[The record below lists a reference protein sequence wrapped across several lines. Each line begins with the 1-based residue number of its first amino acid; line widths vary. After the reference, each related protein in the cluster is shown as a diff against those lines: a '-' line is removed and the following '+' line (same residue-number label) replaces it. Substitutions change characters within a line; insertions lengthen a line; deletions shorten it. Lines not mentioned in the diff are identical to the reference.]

1 MHFTIYQM
9 KKTLLLLLFTGFAY
23 ALSAQDYNVLTEDGR
38 FTPAQQRQNKGSDSI
53 QSQHKEVPKGLKVWT
68 VDELFGDRTPA
79 IPDTV
84 SHMYMNSIFTT
95 GLRGEYNTLG
105 NLGTPRLNR
114 IFIERPELENEFI
127 FIHPFSYFITPVS
140 DFHFTNTYS
149 PITNLS
155 FNTCGNRTNGEDHF
169 KALFAINAGKK
180 FGAGFKFDYLYGRG
194 YYQNQST
201 SLFNYSMFASYIG
214 DQYQAHLLLS
224 ANHMKQAENGG
235 ITDDNYITHPESFN
249 DSYTENEIPTVLERN
264 WNRNDNQ
271 QIFFTHRYNIGFRRK
286 VPMTEEEIKA
296 RKFAIESKKENQAEK
311 DKQDAI
317 RKAREEGRLFNENE
331 YDNQKA
337 VEGRPENAIIAG
349 NEPKDSIRTQGE
361 RITVSN
367 AQQADSLMAIEKKA
381 AEDSL
386 WYKTEYVPVTSFIH
400 TLKFDNY
407 KRLYTAHDVPDG
419 YYANT
424 FYDLA
429 NDSIN
434 DKTRFYE
441 LNNTFAVALLE
452 GFNKWAKAGLKA
464 YVTHNLR
471 HYTLPDSIGGTN
483 SYTDHSVY
491 AGGQISKRE
500 GKTLH
505 YNLAAEFGVA
515 GADAGDMFLD
525 ANADLNVPL
534 FGDTVTLEANAFL
547 HRTTPAFYYS
557 HYHSKHFWWDNDELE
572 RFTHSR
578 ISATLSSQKTRTAI
592 KVAFDNIKNYT
603 YFGHA
608 YNITEDYG
616 RTANEVNVRQCPDG
630 ISLFTAQ
637 LSQDLTFGPLNWET
651 VLTYQKSSKQDI
663 LTVPALNVYTNLY
676 LKFKIAKVLKCD
688 FGADMRLF
696 TKYYAPDYAPGLGQF
711 TIQEN
716 EASRVKLGG
725 YPIVNVYANFHLKHT
740 RFFIMMSHVN
750 AGSGSREYFLTP
762 HYPLNGRIL
771 RLGLSWNFFN

>member
-1 MHFTIYQM
+1 M

-249 DSYTENEIPTVLERN
+249 DSYIENEIPTVLERN

-317 RKAREEGRLFNENE
+317 RKAREEGRTFNENE

-429 NDSIN
+429 TDSVN

-557 HYHSKHFWWDNDELE
+557 HYHSKHFWWDNNELE

-603 YFGHA
+603 YFGHV

-651 VLTYQKSSKQDI
+651 VLTYQKSSKQDV
-663 LTVPALNVYTNLY
+663 LPVPALNLYTNLY

-688 FGADMRLF
+688 FGADMRFF
-696 TKYYAPDYAPGLGQF
+696 TKYEAPDYAPGLGQF

-750 AGSGSREYFLTP
+750 AGSGSREYFFTP

>member
-1 MHFTIYQM
+1 M

-105 NLGTPRLNR
+105 NLGTLRLNR

-317 RKAREEGRLFNENE
+317 RKAREEGRSFNENE
-331 YDNQKA
+331 YDKQKT
-337 VEGRPENAIIAG
+337 VEGRPDNAIIAG
-349 NEPKDSIRTQGE
+349 NEPQDSIGTQRQ
-361 RITVSN
+361 RIAVSN

-400 TLKFDNY
+400 TLKFDNH
-407 KRLYTAHDVPDG
+407 KRLYTAYDTPDG

-429 NDSIN
+429 TDSVN

-441 LNNTFAVALLE
+441 LKNTFAIALLE

-557 HYHSKHFWWDNDELE
+557 HYHSKHFWWDNNELE

>member
-1 MHFTIYQM
+1 M

-317 RKAREEGRLFNENE
+317 RKAREEGRSFNENE
-331 YDNQKA
+331 YDKQKA

-349 NEPKDSIRTQGE
+349 NEPQDSIGTQRQ
-361 RITVSN
+361 RIAVSN

>member
-1 MHFTIYQM
+1 M

-114 IFIERPELENEFI
+114 IFIERPDLENEFI

-286 VPMTEEEIKA
+286 VPMTEEEINA

-317 RKAREEGRLFNENE
+317 RKAREEGRSFNENE

-400 TLKFDNY
+400 TLKFDNH
-407 KRLYTAHDVPDG
+407 KRLYTAYDTPDG

-429 NDSIN
+429 TDSVN

-441 LNNTFAVALLE
+441 LKNTFAIALLE

-578 ISATLSSQKTRTAI
+578 ISVTLSSQKTRTAI

-651 VLTYQKSSKQDI
+651 VLTYQKSSKQDV
-663 LTVPALNVYTNLY
+663 LPVPALNLYTNLY

-688 FGADMRLF
+688 FGADMRFF
-696 TKYYAPDYAPGLGQF
+696 TKYEAPDYAPGLGQF

>member
-1 MHFTIYQM
+1 M

-114 IFIERPELENEFI
+114 IFIERPDLENEFI

-271 QIFFTHRYNIGFRRK
+271 QIFFTHRYNVGFRRK
-286 VPMTEEEIKA
+286 VRMTEDEIKA

-317 RKAREEGRLFNENE
+317 RKAREEGRSFNENE
-331 YDNQKA
+331 YDKQKA

>member
-1 MHFTIYQM
+1 M

-317 RKAREEGRLFNENE
+317 RKAREEGRSFNENE
-331 YDNQKA
+331 YDKQKA

-349 NEPKDSIRTQGE
+349 NEPKDSIGTQRQ

-515 GADAGDMFLD
+515 GVDAGDMFLD

-688 FGADMRLF
+688 FGADMRFF
-696 TKYYAPDYAPGLGQF
+696 TKYEAPDYAPGLGQF

>member
-1 MHFTIYQM
+1 M

-317 RKAREEGRLFNENE
+317 RKAREEGRSFNENE
-331 YDNQKA
+331 YDKQKA

-429 NDSIN
+429 TDSIN

-483 SYTDHSVY
+483 SYTNHSVY
-491 AGGQISKRE
+491 AGGQISKKE

-557 HYHSKHFWWDNDELE
+557 HYHSKHFWWDNNELE

-592 KVAFDNIKNYT
+592 KVVFDNIKNYT

>member
-1 MHFTIYQM
+1 M

-180 FGAGFKFDYLYGRG
+180 FGVGFKFDYLYGRG

-286 VPMTEEEIKA
+286 VPMTEEEINA
-296 RKFAIESKKENQAEK
+296 RKFAIASKKENQAEK

-317 RKAREEGRLFNENE
+317 RKAREEGRSFNENE

-361 RITVSN
+361 RITITN

-557 HYHSKHFWWDNDELE
+557 HYHSKHFWWDNNELE

>member
-1 MHFTIYQM
+1 M

-286 VPMTEEEIKA
+286 VRMTEEEIKA

-317 RKAREEGRLFNENE
+317 RKAREEGRSFNENE
-331 YDNQKA
+331 YDKQKA

-349 NEPKDSIRTQGE
+349 NEPQDSIGTQRQ
-361 RITVSN
+361 RIAVSN

-557 HYHSKHFWWDNDELE
+557 HYHSKHFWWDNNELE

-651 VLTYQKSSKQDI
+651 VLTYQKSSKQDV
-663 LTVPALNVYTNLY
+663 LPVPALNLYTNLY

-750 AGSGSREYFLTP
+750 AGSGSRDYFLTP

>member
-1 MHFTIYQM
+1 M

-249 DSYTENEIPTVLERN
+249 DSYTENEIPTVLDQN

-271 QIFFTHRYNIGFRRK
+271 QIFFTHRYNVGFRRK

-317 RKAREEGRLFNENE
+317 RKAREEGRSFNENE
-331 YDNQKA
+331 YDKQKD

-464 YVTHNLR
+464 YITHNLR

-483 SYTDHSVY
+483 SYTNHSVY

-557 HYHSKHFWWDNDELE
+557 HYHSKHFWWDNNELE

-651 VLTYQKSSKQDI
+651 VLTYQKSSKQDV
-663 LTVPALNVYTNLY
+663 LPVPALNLYTNLY

-688 FGADMRLF
+688 FGADMRFF
-696 TKYYAPDYAPGLGQF
+696 TKYEAPDYAPGLGQF

>member
-1 MHFTIYQM
+1 M

-249 DSYTENEIPTVLERN
+249 DSYTENEIPTVLDQN

-271 QIFFTHRYNIGFRRK
+271 QIFFTHRYNVGFRRK
-286 VPMTEEEIKA
+286 VRMTEDEINA

-317 RKAREEGRLFNENE
+317 RKAREEGRTFNENE
-331 YDNQKA
+331 YDNRKT
-337 VEGRPENAIIAG
+337 VEGRPDNAIIAG
-349 NEPKDSIRTQGE
+349 NEPQDSIRTQGE

-429 NDSIN
+429 TDSVN

-491 AGGQISKRE
+491 VGGQISKRE

-688 FGADMRLF
+688 FGADMRFF

>member
-1 MHFTIYQM
+1 M

-286 VPMTEEEIKA
+286 VRMTEDEINA

-317 RKAREEGRLFNENE
+317 RKAREEGRSFNENE

-429 NDSIN
+429 TDSIN

-616 RTANEVNVRQCPDG
+616 RTANEVNARQCPDG

>member
-1 MHFTIYQM
+1 M

-286 VPMTEEEIKA
+286 VRMTEDEINA

-317 RKAREEGRLFNENE
+317 RKAREEGRSFNENE
-331 YDNQKA
+331 YDKQKA

-483 SYTDHSVY
+483 SYTNHSVY

-663 LTVPALNVYTNLY
+663 LTVPALNVYANLY

>member
-1 MHFTIYQM
+1 M

-249 DSYTENEIPTVLERN
+249 DSYIENEIPTVLERN

-271 QIFFTHRYNIGFRRK
+271 QIFFTHRYNVGFRRK
-286 VPMTEEEIKA
+286 VRMTEDEINA

-317 RKAREEGRLFNENE
+317 RKAREEGRSFNENE

-367 AQQADSLMAIEKKA
+367 AQQADNLMAIEKKA

-557 HYHSKHFWWDNDELE
+557 HYHSKHFWWDNNELE

-651 VLTYQKSSKQDI
+651 VLTYQKSSKQDV
-663 LTVPALNVYTNLY
+663 LPVPALNLYTNLY

-688 FGADMRLF
+688 FGADMRFF
-696 TKYYAPDYAPGLGQF
+696 TKYEAPDYAPGLGQF

>member
-1 MHFTIYQM
+1 M

-249 DSYTENEIPTVLERN
+249 DSYTENEIPTVLDQN

-271 QIFFTHRYNIGFRRK
+271 QIFFTHRYNVGFRRK
-286 VPMTEEEIKA
+286 VRMTEDEINA

-317 RKAREEGRLFNENE
+317 RKAREEGRSFNENE

-491 AGGQISKRE
+491 VGGQISKRE

-651 VLTYQKSSKQDI
+651 VLTYQKSSKQDV
-663 LTVPALNVYTNLY
+663 LPVPALNLYTNLY

-688 FGADMRLF
+688 FGADMRFF
-696 TKYYAPDYAPGLGQF
+696 TKYEAPDYAPGLGQF

>member
-1 MHFTIYQM
+1 M

-114 IFIERPELENEFI
+114 IFIERPDLENEFI

-286 VPMTEEEIKA
+286 VPMTEEEINA

-317 RKAREEGRLFNENE
+317 RKAREEGRSFNENE

-400 TLKFDNY
+400 TLKFDNH
-407 KRLYTAHDVPDG
+407 KRLYTAYDTPDG

-429 NDSIN
+429 TDSVN

-441 LNNTFAVALLE
+441 LKNTFAIALLE

-651 VLTYQKSSKQDI
+651 VLTYQKSSKQDV
-663 LTVPALNVYTNLY
+663 LPVPALNLYTNLY

>member
-1 MHFTIYQM
+1 M

-23 ALSAQDYNVLTEDGR
+23 ALSAQDYNVLTEDGQ

-286 VPMTEEEIKA
+286 VPMTEDEINA
-296 RKFAIESKKENQAEK
+296 RKFAIASKKENQAEK

-317 RKAREEGRLFNENE
+317 RKAREEGRSFNENE

-434 DKTRFYE
+434 DNTRFYE

-557 HYHSKHFWWDNDELE
+557 HYHSKHFWWDNNELE

>member
-1 MHFTIYQM
+1 M
-9 KKTLLLLLFTGFAY
+9 KKLLIFLTFAGFTY
-23 ALSAQDYNVLTEDGR
+23 SLSAQEFNTLREDGQ
-38 FTPAQQRQNKGSDSI
+38 FTPAQQRRNQGSDSI

-105 NLGTPRLNR
+105 NLGTPRLSR
-114 IFIERPELENEFI
+114 IFIERPDFENEFI
-127 FIHPFSYFITPVS
+127 FIQPFSYFITPVS

-194 YYQNQST
+194 YYQEQST
-201 SLFNYSMFASYIG
+201 SLFDYTMFASYLG

-224 ANHMKQAENGG
+224 TNHQKQAENGG
-235 ITDDNYITHPESFN
+235 ISNDNYITHPEIFN
-249 DSYTENEIPTVLERN
+249 ESYTEDEIPTVLTRN

-271 QIFFTHRYNIGFRRK
+271 HIFFTHRYNIGFHRK
-286 VPMTEEEIKA
+286 TRMTEDEINA
-296 RKFAIESKKENQAEK
+296 RKFAIESKKEKEAAKAK
-311 DKQDAI
+311 DDAI
-317 RKAREEGRLFNENE
+317 KKAREEGRTFDEDE
-331 YDNQKA
+331 YDNRKI
-337 VEGRPENAIIAG
+337 VEARPENATIAG
-349 NEPKDSIRTQGE
+349 TEPKDAPQNASQ
-361 RITVSN
+361 RIAVNNS
-367 AQQADSLMAIEKKA
+367 QQADSLIAIEQKA

-407 KRLYTAHDVPDG
+407 KRVYTAYDTPED
-419 YYANT
+419 YYANRYYN
-424 FYDLA
+424 FI

-434 DKTRFYE
+434 DKTRYYE
-441 LNNTFAVALLE
+441 LNNTFAIALLE

-471 HYTLPDSIGGTN
+471 HYVLPDATGGTN
-483 SYTDHSVY
+483 TYNDNSFN
-491 AGGQISKRE
+491 AGGQISKKE
-500 GKTLH
+500 GKMLH
-505 YNLAAEFGVA
+505 YDLTAEFGVA

-534 FGDTVTLEANAFL
+534 LGDTVTLEANAFL

-557 HYHSKHFWWDNDELE
+557 HYHSKHFWWDNEDLE

-603 YFGHA
+603 YFGHT
-608 YNITEDYG
+608 YSVTEDFRRIG
-616 RTANEVNVRQCPDG
+616 NEVNVRQCNDA
-630 ISLFTAQ
+630 INLFTAQ
-637 LSQDLTFGPLNWET
+637 LSQDFTFGPLNWET
-651 VLTYQKSSKQDI
+651 VLTYQKSSKQDV
-663 LTVPALNVYTNLY
+663 LPLPKLNIYTNLY

-688 FGADMRLF
+688 FGADMRFF
-696 TKYYAPDYAPGLGQF
+696 TKYYAPDYAPGIGQF

-716 EASRVKLGG
+716 EESRVKLGG
-725 YPIVNVYANFHLKHT
+725 YPIINVYANFHLKHT

-771 RLGLSWNFFN
+771 RFGLSWNFFN

>member
-1 MHFTIYQM
+1 M

-286 VPMTEEEIKA
+286 VHMTEDEINA

-317 RKAREEGRLFNENE
+317 RKAREEGRSFNENE
-331 YDNQKA
+331 YDKQKA

-515 GADAGDMFLD
+515 GVDAGDMFLD

-557 HYHSKHFWWDNDELE
+557 HYHSKHFWWDNNELE

>member
-1 MHFTIYQM
+1 M

-271 QIFFTHRYNIGFRRK
+271 QIFFTHRYNVGFRRK
-286 VPMTEEEIKA
+286 VRMTEDEIKA

-317 RKAREEGRLFNENE
+317 RKAREEGRSFNENE
-331 YDNQKA
+331 YDKQKV

-464 YVTHNLR
+464 YITHNLR

-483 SYTDHSVY
+483 SYTNHSVY
-491 AGGQISKRE
+491 AGGQISKKE

-663 LTVPALNVYTNLY
+663 LTVPALNVYANLY

>member
-1 MHFTIYQM
+1 M

-286 VPMTEEEIKA
+286 VPMTEEEINA
-296 RKFAIESKKENQAEK
+296 RKFAIASKKENQAEK

-317 RKAREEGRLFNENE
+317 RKAREEGRSFNENE

-429 NDSIN
+429 NDSVN

-688 FGADMRLF
+688 FGADMRFF
-696 TKYYAPDYAPGLGQF
+696 TKYEAPDYAPGLGQF

>member
-1 MHFTIYQM
+1 M

-23 ALSAQDYNVLTEDGR
+23 ALSAQDYNVLTEDGQ

-180 FGAGFKFDYLYGRG
+180 FGVGFKFDYLYGRG

-286 VPMTEEEIKA
+286 VPMTEDEINA

-317 RKAREEGRLFNENE
+317 RKAREEGRSFNENE

-557 HYHSKHFWWDNDELE
+557 HYHSKHFWWDNNELE

-688 FGADMRLF
+688 FGADMRFF
-696 TKYYAPDYAPGLGQF
+696 TKYEAPDYAPGLGQF

>member
-1 MHFTIYQM
+1 M

-286 VPMTEEEIKA
+286 VPMTEEEINA

-317 RKAREEGRLFNENE
+317 RKAREEGRSFNENE
-331 YDNQKA
+331 YDKQKA

-349 NEPKDSIRTQGE
+349 NEPIDSIRTQGE

-534 FGDTVTLEANAFL
+534 FDDTVTLEANAFL

-557 HYHSKHFWWDNDELE
+557 HYHSKHFWWDNNELE

-616 RTANEVNVRQCPDG
+616 RTANEVNVRQCSDG

>member
-1 MHFTIYQM
+1 M

-271 QIFFTHRYNIGFRRK
+271 QIFFTHRYNVGFRRK
-286 VPMTEEEIKA
+286 VRMTEDEINA

-317 RKAREEGRLFNENE
+317 RKAREEGRSFNENE

-557 HYHSKHFWWDNDELE
+557 HYHSKHFWWDNNELE

-651 VLTYQKSSKQDI
+651 VLTYQKSSKQDV
-663 LTVPALNVYTNLY
+663 LPVPALNLYTNLY

-688 FGADMRLF
+688 FGADMRFF
-696 TKYYAPDYAPGLGQF
+696 TKYEAPDYAPGLGQF

>member
-1 MHFTIYQM
+1 M

-214 DQYQAHLLLS
+214 DQYQVHLLLS

-271 QIFFTHRYNIGFRRK
+271 QIFFTHRYNVGFRRK

-317 RKAREEGRLFNENE
+317 RKAREEGRTFNENE
-331 YDNQKA
+331 YDNRKT
-337 VEGRPENAIIAG
+337 VEGRPDNAIIAG

-400 TLKFDNY
+400 TLKFDNH
-407 KRLYTAHDVPDG
+407 KRLYTAYDTPDG

-429 NDSIN
+429 TDSVN

-441 LNNTFAVALLE
+441 LKNTFAIALLE

-464 YVTHNLR
+464 FVSHNLR

-557 HYHSKHFWWDNDELE
+557 HYHSKHFWWDNNELK

>member
-1 MHFTIYQM
+1 M

-286 VPMTEEEIKA
+286 VRMTEDEINA

-317 RKAREEGRLFNENE
+317 RKAREEGRSFNENE

-663 LTVPALNVYTNLY
+663 LTVPALNIYTNLY

>member
-1 MHFTIYQM
+1 M

-249 DSYTENEIPTVLERN
+249 DSYIENEIPTVLERN

-317 RKAREEGRLFNENE
+317 RKAREEGRSFNENE
-331 YDNQKA
+331 YDKQKA

-367 AQQADSLMAIEKKA
+367 AQQADSLMGIEKKA

-386 WYKTEYVPVTSFIH
+386 W
-400 TLKFDNY
+400 
-407 KRLYTAHDVPDG
+407 
-419 YYANT
+419 
-424 FYDLA
+424 
-429 NDSIN
+429 
-434 DKTRFYE
+434 
-441 LNNTFAVALLE
+441 
-452 GFNKWAKAGLKA
+452 
-464 YVTHNLR
+464 
-471 HYTLPDSIGGTN
+471 
-483 SYTDHSVY
+483 
-491 AGGQISKRE
+491 
-500 GKTLH
+500 
-505 YNLAAEFGVA
+505 
-515 GADAGDMFLD
+515 
-525 ANADLNVPL
+525 
-534 FGDTVTLEANAFL
+534 
-547 HRTTPAFYYS
+547 
-557 HYHSKHFWWDNDELE
+557 
-572 RFTHSR
+572 
-578 ISATLSSQKTRTAI
+578 
-592 KVAFDNIKNYT
+592 
-603 YFGHA
+603 
-608 YNITEDYG
+608 
-616 RTANEVNVRQCPDG
+616 
-630 ISLFTAQ
+630 
-637 LSQDLTFGPLNWET
+637 
-651 VLTYQKSSKQDI
+651 
-663 LTVPALNVYTNLY
+663 
-676 LKFKIAKVLKCD
+676 
-688 FGADMRLF
+688 
-696 TKYYAPDYAPGLGQF
+696 
-711 TIQEN
+711 
-716 EASRVKLGG
+716 
-725 YPIVNVYANFHLKHT
+725 
-740 RFFIMMSHVN
+740 
-750 AGSGSREYFLTP
+750 
-762 HYPLNGRIL
+762 
-771 RLGLSWNFFN
+771 

>member
-1 MHFTIYQM
+1 M

-114 IFIERPELENEFI
+114 IFIERPDLENEFI

-286 VPMTEEEIKA
+286 VPMTEEEINA

-317 RKAREEGRLFNENE
+317 RKAREEGRSFNENE

-400 TLKFDNY
+400 TLKFDNH
-407 KRLYTAHDVPDG
+407 KRLYTAYDTPDR

-429 NDSIN
+429 TDSVN

-441 LNNTFAVALLE
+441 LKNTFAIALLE

-651 VLTYQKSSKQDI
+651 VLTYQKSSKQDV
-663 LTVPALNVYTNLY
+663 LPVPALNLYTNLY

>member
-1 MHFTIYQM
+1 M

-114 IFIERPELENEFI
+114 IFIERPDLENEFI

-286 VPMTEEEIKA
+286 VPMTEEEINA

-317 RKAREEGRLFNENE
+317 RKAREEGRSFNENE

-400 TLKFDNY
+400 TLKFDNH
-407 KRLYTAHDVPDG
+407 KRLYTAYDTPDG

-429 NDSIN
+429 TDSVN

-441 LNNTFAVALLE
+441 LKNTFAIALLE

-651 VLTYQKSSKQDI
+651 VLTYQKSSKQDV
-663 LTVPALNVYTNLY
+663 LPVPALNLYTNLY

-688 FGADMRLF
+688 FGADMRFF
-696 TKYYAPDYAPGLGQF
+696 TKYEAPDYAPGLGQF

>member
-1 MHFTIYQM
+1 M

-68 VDELFGDRTPA
+68 VDELFGDRTLA

-286 VPMTEEEIKA
+286 VPMTEEEINA
-296 RKFAIESKKENQAEK
+296 RKFAIASKKENQAEK

-317 RKAREEGRLFNENE
+317 RKAREEGRSFNENE

-483 SYTDHSVY
+483 SYTNHSVY

-651 VLTYQKSSKQDI
+651 VLTYQKSSKQDV
-663 LTVPALNVYTNLY
+663 LSVPALNLYTNLY

-688 FGADMRLF
+688 FGADMRFF
-696 TKYYAPDYAPGLGQF
+696 TKYEAPDYAPGLGQF

-771 RLGLSWNFFN
+771 RFGLSWNFFN

>member
-1 MHFTIYQM
+1 M

-271 QIFFTHRYNIGFRRK
+271 QIFFTHRYNVGFRRK
-286 VPMTEEEIKA
+286 VRMTEDEIKA

-317 RKAREEGRLFNENE
+317 RKAREEGRSFNENE

-663 LTVPALNVYTNLY
+663 LTVPALNIYTNLY